1 MNIFMQIAEAVK
13 RLFSKEIRDKV
24 GVDIAVS
31 RSMSE
36 KISCGRTATKT
47 GRNGLR
53 TSIVDGICPPLSQRK
68 WLGS

>member
-36 KISCGRTATKT
+36 KIKLWTDCYENRAEWLTDKYQIGRAH
-47 GRNGLR
+47 
-53 TSIVDGICPPLSQRK
+53 V
-68 WLGS
+68 

>member
-36 KISCGRTATKT
+36 KIKQIGRAH
-47 GRNGLR
+47 
-53 TSIVDGICPPLSQRK
+53 V
-68 WLGS
+68 